1 MDRFSAAGKPASA
14 RDGAARD
21 STSGGGTFETG
32 FAPGESSGD
41 AYGSPG
47 PGHEHSGPPST
58 ADRANRPGTAATRS
72 GSTEA
77 GPGTT
82 EPRSR
87 ADEARSDTVQ
97 ARSGPARA
105 QTGTAQAQTETAQG
119 RSGTAQAWAALGGD
133 PALLARV
140 SRERRPGLLPSALP
154 VLELASSAV
163 TACSL
168 AAAEFSCVRA
178 RSALLPPVRVDDG
191 AVATAFHS
199 DRLVRI
205 DGRAPVTFAPLSRF
219 WRTADGWVRTHANY
233 PHHRARLLSAL
244 GMPDHG
250 PAEDEAAAG
259 RVATELAGR
268 RAHDVEETVYRE
280 GGLAVVVRTP
290 QEWAAHPQRQAV
302 AAAPLVTVS
311 RLDAAPT
318 PALDGPPGPGGLRG
332 LRVLDLTRVLAGPVA
347 TRTLALL
354 GADVLRID
362 APERPE
368 FLDTHADTGLGKR
381 STLLDLSS
389 RAGQATF
396 EELLASAHVVVTGYR
411 PGALDRFGLAP
422 ESLMDRRPGLVV
434 GQLSAWGAGGPWHRR
449 RGFDSLVQAATG
461 IACLEAA
468 DGAGGAGRSPDLVP
482 GQLPVQ
488 ALDHGTGYL
497 LAAGLLRALT
507 EQRTGTAG
515 SRLVRLSLARTA
527 HWLLYDLPRGPGS
540 GADAGTGAD
549 EAEEEADE
557 QPPLDRKPW
566 LAEADSPL
574 GRLRYALPP
583 VGFGPPE
590 SAGAAAAGAAAAA
603 GPRGGGGGGTE
614 VAPDAARSPRDWARM
629 PGPVGGDPT
638 EWT

>member
-1 MDRFSAAGKPASA
+1 MDQFSAAGKPREA
-14 RDGAARD
+14 RDFAARD
-21 STSGGGTFETG
+21 SASTPKPDTEFVPGEFEHRGKPGGGRSGGTASATG
-32 FAPGESSGD
+32 PAASATD
-41 AYGSPG
+41 
-47 PGHEHSGPPST
+47 GPP
-58 ADRANRPGTAATRS
+58 ALEGTAA
-72 GSTEA
+72 A
-77 GPGTT
+77 GP
-82 EPRSR
+82 
-87 ADEARSDTVQ
+87 AVQ
-97 ARSGPARA
+97 
-105 QTGTAQAQTETAQG
+105 Q
-119 RSGTAQAWAALGGD
+119 SGTAQAWTALGGD

-140 SRERRPGLLPSALP
+140 SRERRPGLIPSALP
-154 VLELASSAV
+154 VLELASATV
-163 TACSL
+163 AACSL

-205 DGRAPVTFAPLSRF
+205 DGRAPLTFAPLSRF

-268 RAHDVEETVYRE
+268 QALDVEEAVYAE
-280 GGLAVVVRTP
+280 GGLAVAVRTP
-290 QEWAAHPQRQAV
+290 EEWAAHPQRAAV
-302 AAAPLVTVS
+302 APTPLVALS
-311 RLDAAPT
+311 RLDGAPT
-318 PALDGPPGPGGLRG
+318 LPLDGPPGPGGLHG

-368 FLDTHADTGLGKR
+368 FLDTHADTDLGKR

-434 GQLSAWGAGGPWHRR
+434 GQLSAWGAGGPWQRR

-468 DGAGGAGRSPDLVP
+468 GKAGPAGKVTSSPDLAP
-482 GQLPVQ
+482 GALPAQ
-488 ALDHGTGYL
+488 ALDHGSGYL

-527 HWLLYDLPRGPGS
+527 HWLLHDLPAAETAEPAAEPGALEAP
-540 GADAGTGAD
+540 GA
-549 EAEEEADE
+549 E
-557 QPPLDRKPW
+557 QSPFDQAPW
-566 LAEADSPL
+566 LTEADSPL
-574 GRLRYALPP
+574 GRLRYALSP
-583 VGFGPPE
+583 VGFGP
-590 SAGAAAAGAAAAA
+590 AGFAAPSTAG
-603 GPRGGGGGGTE
+603 
-614 VAPDAARSPRDWARM
+614 SPRDWARIT
-629 PGPVGGDPT
+629 GQVGGDAI
-638 EWT
+638 EWI

>member
-1 MDRFSAAGKPASA
+1 MSGMDKFSEAGKPPSA
-14 RDGAARD
+14 R
-21 STSGGGTFETG
+21 G
-32 FAPGESSGD
+32 FAAGD
-41 AYGSPG
+41 TARAGKFEVEFEPG
-47 PGHEHSGPPST
+47 PEAVGGS
-58 ADRANRPGTAATRS
+58 GTA
-72 GSTEA
+72 GS
-77 GPGTT
+77 
-82 EPRSR
+82 
-87 ADEARSDTVQ
+87 ADAV
-97 ARSGPARA
+97 
-105 QTGTAQAQTETAQG
+105 TGRTG
-119 RSGTAQAWAALGGD
+119 RRPSATAQAWAALGGD
-133 PALLARV
+133 PALLGRV
-140 SRERRPGLLPSALP
+140 TREQRGGLLPSALP
-154 VLELASSAV
+154 VRELASATV
-163 TACSL
+163 AACSL

-233 PHHRARLLSAL
+233 AHHRARLLSAL

-268 RAHDVEETVYRE
+268 QARDVEEAVYAE
-280 GGLAVVVRTP
+280 GGLAVAVRTTE
-290 QEWAAHPQRQAV
+290 EWQRHPQRAAV
-302 AAAPLVTVS
+302 AQLPLVELS

-318 PALDGPPGPGGLRG
+318 PALDGPTGPGGLRG
-332 LRVLDLTRVLAGPVA
+332 VRILDLTRVLAGPVA

-368 FLDTHADTGLGKR
+368 LLDTHADTDLGKR

-389 RAGQATF
+389 RPGQAAF
-396 EELLASAHVVVTGYR
+396 EELLSMAHVVVTGYR

-434 GQLSAWGAGGPWHRR
+434 GQLSAWGAAGPWQRR

-468 DGAGGAGRSPDLVP
+468 DGAGGASSSPDLVP
-482 GQLPVQ
+482 GALPAQ

-527 HWLLYDLPRGPGS
+527 DWLLHEVPGRD
-540 GADAGTGAD
+540 GEAAGD
-549 EAEEEADE
+549 EPDGEAAE
-557 QPPLDRKPW
+557 QPPLDPAPW
-566 LAEADSPL
+566 LTEAESPL
-574 GRLRYALPP
+574 GRLRYVLPP
-583 VGFGPPE
+583 VGFGT
-590 SAGAAAAGAAAAA
+590 AGPAAA
-603 GPRGGGGGGTE
+603 GPGGGT
-614 VAPDAARSPRDWARM
+614 PDAACSPRDWARL
-629 PGPVGGDPT
+629 PGTAGGDSA
-638 EWT
+638 EWI

>member
-1 MDRFSAAGKPASA
+1 MRGMDEFSAAGKPTEA
-14 RDGAARD
+14 RDFAARD
-21 STSGGGTFETG
+21 ATSGRRVETE
-32 FAPGESSGD
+32 FVPGEFEPAGGESG
-41 AYGSPG
+41 G
-47 PGHEHSGPPST
+47 PAPAAGP
-58 ADRANRPGTAATRS
+58 AAT
-72 GSTEA
+72 TA
-77 GPGTT
+77 
-82 EPRSR
+82 
-87 ADEARSDTVQ
+87 
-97 ARSGPARA
+97 PARGA
-105 QTGTAQAQTETAQG
+105 ASAAETRAPSGAGGAAAGG
-119 RSGTAQAWAALGGD
+119 RDAPQPGTAQAWAALGGD

-140 SRERRPGLLPSALP
+140 SREHRPGLLPSALP
-154 VLELASSAV
+154 VLELASATV
-163 TACSL
+163 AACSL

-178 RSALLPPVRVDDG
+178 RSALLPPVRVDEG

-199 DRLVRI
+199 DRLLRL

-259 RVATELAGR
+259 RMATELAGR
-268 RAHDVEETVYRE
+268 QARDVEDAVYAE
-280 GGLAVVVRTP
+280 GGVAVAVRTP
-290 QEWAAHPQRQAV
+290 DEWAAHPQRAAV
-302 AAAPLVTVS
+302 VPTPLVALS
-311 RLDAAPT
+311 RLDGAPT
-318 PALDGPPGPGGLRG
+318 LPLEGPHGPGGLRG

-368 FLDTHADTGLGKR
+368 FLDTHADTNLGKR
-381 STLLDLSS
+381 STLLDLST

-434 GQLSAWGAGGPWHRR
+434 GQLSAWGAAGPWQRR

-461 IACLEAA
+461 IACVEAA
-468 DGAGGAGRSPDLVP
+468 GAAGAAGAADKVTSSPDLAP
-482 GQLPVQ
+482 GALPAQ

-527 HWLLYDLPRGPGS
+527 HWLQYELPSASGPAAS
-540 GADAGTGAD
+540 
-549 EAEEEADE
+549 
-557 QPPLDRKPW
+557 LDPAASFDPAPW
-566 LAEADSPL
+566 LVETDSPL
-574 GRLRYALPP
+574 GRLRHALPP
-583 VGFGPPE
+583 VAFGPT
-590 SAGAAAAGAAAAA
+590 ATGGDTGGA
-603 GPRGGGGGGTE
+603 PGT
-614 VAPDAARSPRDWARM
+614 ARCPHDWLRP
-629 PGPVGGDPT
+629 PGQVGGDAA
-638 EWT
+638 EWI